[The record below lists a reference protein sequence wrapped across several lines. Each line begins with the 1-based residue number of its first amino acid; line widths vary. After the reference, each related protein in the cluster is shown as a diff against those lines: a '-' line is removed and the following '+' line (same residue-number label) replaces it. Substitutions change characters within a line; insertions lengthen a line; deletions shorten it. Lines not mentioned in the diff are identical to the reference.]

1 MITLSVYRCNN
12 ILKDIVRL
20 VKSKPP
26 SFFHIKKLRGYSG
39 WCVWEDKTNGDHIQL
54 DYRHCLFSTA
64 IHECVHY
71 LFPHW
76 PETQV
81 RYAEKRIINNV
92 DTLSLSKLLLE
103 LTNKIYQC
111 EFGKHRGVYAKA
123 KTVTRKKRK

>member
-1 MITLSVYRCNN
+1 MILLSKHRCNI
-12 ILKDIVRL
+12 ILKDIIRL
-20 VKSKPP
+20 VKTKPP
-26 SFFHIKKLRGYSG
+26 SFFHIRKLRGYAG
-39 WCVWEDKTNGDHIQL
+39 WCVWEDTSLGDHIQL
-54 DYRHCLFSTA
+54 DYRSSLLSTA

-92 DTLSLSKLLLE
+92 DTLNLSKLLLE

-111 EFGKHRGVYAKA
+111 EFGKHKRIYAKP
-123 KTVTRKKRK
+123 KTVKRKK

>member
-1 MITLSVYRCNN
+1 MITLSKYRCNN

-20 VKSKPP
+20 VKTKPP

-39 WCVWEDKTNGDHIQL
+39 WCVWEDKFAGDHIQL
-54 DYRHCLFSTA
+54 DYRHNLLSTA

-76 PETQV
+76 SESQV
-81 RYAEKRIINNV
+81 RYAERRIINNV
-92 DTLSLSKLLLE
+92 DTFNLSKLLLE

-111 EFGKHRGVYAKA
+111 EFGKHKGIYAKP
-123 KTVTRKKRK
+123 KPVRRKKK

>member
-1 MITLSVYRCNN
+1 MILLSNYRCNN
-12 ILKDIVRL
+12 IFKDIIRL

-26 SFFHIKKLRGYSG
+26 SFFQIKKLRGYSG
-39 WCVWEDKTNGDHIQL
+39 WCVWDDVVAGDHIQL
-54 DYRHCLFSTA
+54 DYRHCLLSTA

-71 LFPHW
+71 LFPEW

-92 DTLSLSKLLLE
+92 NTLSLSKLLLE

-111 EFGKHRGVYAKA
+111 EFGKHKGVYAKP
-123 KTVTRKKRK
+123 KPVRRKRK